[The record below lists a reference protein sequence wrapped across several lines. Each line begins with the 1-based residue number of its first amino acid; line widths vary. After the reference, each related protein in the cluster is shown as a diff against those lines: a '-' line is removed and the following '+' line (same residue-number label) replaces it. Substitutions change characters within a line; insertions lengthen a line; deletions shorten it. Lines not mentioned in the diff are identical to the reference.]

1 MHILTFVRCDFAHLI
16 CALFLRKF
24 YYALLTPI
32 KSHLNYVFCNDIWIF
47 EILQLVL
54 TVIFLF
60 QAHINTCDYTLIACV
75 HTHCKAKVKRL
86 LLAEHLKDECLY
98 RTVRCENC
106 QESLPFVSMEV
117 GFGTNQG
124 SFEIPDI

>member
-1 MHILTFVRCDFAHLI
+1 MFFCTFR
-16 CALFLRKF
+16 
-24 YYALLTPI
+24 
-32 KSHLNYVFCNDIWIF
+32 NDIWIF
-47 EILQLVL
+47 EISATGIL

-60 QAHINTCDYTLIACV
+60 QAHISTCDYTLIACV

-86 LLAEHLKDECLY
+86 LLAVHLKDECLY

-117 GFGTNQG
+117 GFCRNQD